1 MKVKILATI
10 SQVVE
15 LTGEIK
21 NLEELH
27 ADIKNLDD
35 VWGNYSVEIVK
46 EKITPHK
53 VYLEKNDKWTTVEV

>member
-1 MKVKILATI
+1 MKVKILASI

-27 ADIKNLDD
+27 TEVIKFN
-35 VWGNYSVEIVK
+35 
-46 EKITPHK
+46 
-53 VYLEKNDKWTTVEV
+53 